1 MDIAVLMRHAIIMG
15 MSYAAPV
22 PRPEQNKQ
30 NEYDTMRL
38 FRSGPKVPVVC
49 CILIAVNILV
59 FVVMHI
65 RYDMIDAAFFIAHG
79 GMYPPAVHDGEWWR
93 LITCLFLHANTYH
106 LMNNMIM
113 LFAVGAFVEEALK
126 PLKFLILYF
135 GCGIGASLAS
145 YFYAGLD
152 TGMVSVGASGAI
164 FGILGTLIYIVL
176 RHKGH
181 YARLSWKG
189 MLLLLALSIYYG
201 FASGGI
207 DNAAHLGGLVIG
219 FLLGILLYRKPKYF
233 VKKTS

>member
-1 MDIAVLMRHAIIMG
+1 MIDDIADSLLHAIIMI

-22 PRPEQNKQ
+22 PRPEQNDQTK
-30 NEYDTMRL
+30 YDTMRL

-49 CILIAVNILV
+49 CILIAINILA
-59 FVVMHI
+59 FVVMHV
-65 RYDMIDAAFFIAHG
+65 RYDTIDAAFFISHG
-79 GMYPPAVHDGEWWR
+79 GMYPPAVHGGEWWR

-135 GCGIGASLAS
+135 GCGIGASLVS
-145 YFYAGLD
+145 YYYAGLD
-152 TGMVSVGASGAI
+152 TGMVSIGASGAL

-176 RHKGH
+176 LHKGH

-189 MLLLLALSIYYG
+189 MLLLLALSVYYG

-219 FLLGILLYRKPKYF
+219 FLLGILLYRKPK
-233 VKKTS
+233 KNR

>member
-1 MDIAVLMRHAIIMG
+1 
-15 MSYAAPV
+15 MSDAAPV
-22 PRPEQNKQ
+22 PYPGQNDQ

-49 CILIAVNILV
+49 CILIAVNIFV
-59 FVVMHI
+59 FVVYHV
-65 RYDMIDAAFFIAHG
+65 RYDTIDAVFFSAHG
-79 GMYPPAVHDGEWWR
+79 GMYPPAVHEGEWWR

-135 GCGIGASLAS
+135 GSGIGASLAS
-145 YFYAGLD
+145 YFYAGLH
-152 TGMVSVGASGAI
+152 TGMVSIGASGAI
-164 FGILGTLIYIVL
+164 FGVLGALIAIVL
-176 RHKGH
+176 LHKGH

-189 MLLLLALSIYYG
+189 MLLLLALSVYYG

-207 DNAAHLGGLVIG
+207 DNAAHLGGLLIG
-219 FLLGILLYRKPKYF
+219 FLLGLLLYRKPKF
-233 VKKTS
+233 FPKQRSVKRR

>member
-1 MDIAVLMRHAIIMG
+1 MDIAVLMCHAIIMG

-22 PRPEQNKQ
+22 PRPEQDGQ

-59 FVVMHI
+59 FVVIHVS
-65 RYDMIDAAFFIAHG
+65 YYTIDAAFFITHG

-181 YARLSWKG
+181 YARLSWKD

-219 FLLGILLYRKPKYF
+219 FLLGILLYRKPKQ
-233 VKKTS
+233 KR